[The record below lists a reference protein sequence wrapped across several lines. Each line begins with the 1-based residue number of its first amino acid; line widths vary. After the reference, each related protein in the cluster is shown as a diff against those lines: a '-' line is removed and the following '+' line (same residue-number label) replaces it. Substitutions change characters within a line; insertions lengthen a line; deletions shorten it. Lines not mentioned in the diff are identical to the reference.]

1 MTNQQYPFA
10 VRLIGFP
17 KHEEDLIDLIFAIEE
32 GKGYRYFRL
41 TQDNLQDPDLF
52 LANADDDKAM
62 LSLADLHPTDVR
74 PAALVGAVCPE
85 LAYPCVERPIGPH
98 KLFEALDSLIEK
110 RADALSRLQ
119 ASDIV
124 IVPERRRRDRIGLA
138 PLDPAE
144 YERMRSKPPVEGRVL
159 VVDKNPVFSNYVKE
173 FLARRDIPVTWTNN
187 EAQAIELSR
196 TEPASIVLIN
206 TSTPNIDPYHLCQ
219 SIKARTV
226 SPRATVIL
234 LLSKPY
240 VYDPVRARNTG
251 VEGFMNKPLSVQHL
265 TSLFKKF
272 LPPRQGVTC

>member
-1 MTNQQYPFA
+1 MTNQQFPFA

-17 KHEEDLIDLIFAIEE
+17 RHEEDLVDLIFAIEE

-52 LANADDDKAM
+52 LANADDANAM
-62 LSLADLHPTDVR
+62 LSLADLRPTDVR
-74 PAALVGAVCPE
+74 PAALIGAGHPGST
-85 LAYPCVERPIGPH
+85 YRRTERPIGPH
-98 KLFEALDSLIEK
+98 KLFEVLDSLVEK

-124 IVPERRRRDRIGLA
+124 IVPERRRRDRVG
-138 PLDPAE
+138 PTERDPAA
-144 YERMRSKPPVEGRVL
+144 YERIRGKPPVEGRVL
-159 VVDKNPVFSNYVKE
+159 VVDKNPVFSNYVRE
-173 FLARRDIPVTWTNN
+173 FLAHREIPVTWTND
-187 EAQAIELSR
+187 EARAIELAR
-196 TEPASIVLIN
+196 EAPATIVLIN

-219 SIKARTV
+219 SIKVRTV

-234 LLSKPY
+234 LLGKPY
-240 VYDPVRARNTG
+240 VYDAVRARNTG

-272 LPPRQGVTC
+272 LPPR